1 MSKARARKRLS
12 VKKGFRLA
20 VPLVGLSEGER
31 PVSEDRGE
39 EEAADII
46 AESRPSV
53 VDWAC
58 ATALFQPGQGEPR
71 QGGMGE
77 RLAGRD

>member
-1 MSKARARKRLS
+1 MLKARDRERFPA
-12 VKKGFRLA
+12 KKSFRLA
-20 VPLVGLSEGER
+20 VPLVDLSEGEH

-46 AESRPSV
+46 AESRSSV

-58 ATALFQPGQGEPR
+58 VTALFQPGQGKPR

-77 RLAGRD
+77 RSAGRD

>member
-1 MSKARARKRLS
+1 MLKARARKRLS
-12 VKKGFRLA
+12 VKKSFRLA

-46 AESRPSV
+46 AESRLSV

-71 QGGMGE
+71 QGGVGE
-77 RLAGRD
+77 RSAGRD